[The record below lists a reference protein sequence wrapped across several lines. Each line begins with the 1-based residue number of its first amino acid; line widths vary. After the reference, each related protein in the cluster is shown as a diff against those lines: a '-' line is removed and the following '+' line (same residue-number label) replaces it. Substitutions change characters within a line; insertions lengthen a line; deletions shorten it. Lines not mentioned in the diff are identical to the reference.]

1 MKIGMRS
8 LYVRILLASLGTLLL
23 SFVGFVLLSRTISSQ
38 TSDRFLLSVIS
49 FENQH
54 SRRIYERDGPDALK
68 QFLVELDG
76 ALGATHYFTDGRG
89 RDLVSGEDRSG
100 LLPGPREEFRSRKIG
115 DHKILAK
122 PSDDGRYY
130 FIVVAPDQAW
140 LSVWTF
146 APYFVLILAAVA
158 VLCWVLAIGVA
169 YPIRQVAEAVNRFG
183 AGDLS
188 TRVTLERKD
197 EIGELAQSF
206 NEMAD
211 RTETLLNSER
221 RLLQDISHELRSP
234 LARLSFGIELART
247 AEDRE
252 AAMNRLKRE
261 LARLTSLVGALL
273 EVTRAEGDP
282 RSRVLDSVRLD
293 HVVREVVE
301 DCALDAQARECRLGT
316 VEPVPIVL
324 PGDRELLRR
333 AIENI
338 LRNAIRFAPT
348 GTEVEVTVASN
359 SSKAEIVVRDYG
371 PGVPDDAL
379 PRIFD
384 PFFRVDDSRN
394 ASTGGIGLGLA
405 IANRAIQLH
414 HGRLAAENAHP
425 GLRVRIEVPLTAE
438 IAAR

>member
-1 MKIGMRS
+1 MRILARS

-23 SFVGFVLLSRTISSQ
+23 SFVGFVLLSRAISSQ
-38 TSDRFLLSVIS
+38 SSDRFLLSVIA

-54 SRRIYERDGPDALK
+54 SRRVYESGGPEALK
-68 QFLVELDG
+68 QFLVELNDT
-76 ALGATHYFTDGRG
+76 LGATHYFTDDRG
-89 RDLVSGEDRSG
+89 KDLVSGEDRSS
-100 LLPGPREEFRSRKIG
+100 LLPQVGNGFHSRKVD

-130 FIVVAPDQAW
+130 FIVVTPDHAL

-146 APYFVLILAAVA
+146 APYFVLILVAVA

-169 YPIRQVAEAVNRFG
+169 SPIRQVAAAVNRFG
-183 AGDLS
+183 SGDLS
-188 TRVTLERKD
+188 TRVPMQRKD

-211 RTETLLNSER
+211 RIETLLNSER

-247 AEDRE
+247 AEDRD

-282 RSRVLDSVRLD
+282 GSRVLDPVRLD
-293 HVVREVVE
+293 DVVREVME
-301 DCALDAQARECRLGT
+301 ECALDAQARECRLST
-316 VEPVPIVL
+316 VDLPPIAL

-338 LRNAIRFAPT
+338 LRNAIRFAPS
-348 GTEVEVTVASN
+348 GTDVEVTVASN
-359 SSKAEIVVRDYG
+359 SSVAEIVVRDYG
-371 PGVPDDAL
+371 RGVPDDAL
-379 PRIFD
+379 PRIFE

-394 ASTGGIGLGLA
+394 GSTGGIGLGLA
-405 IANRAIQLH
+405 IAKRAIQLH
-414 HGRLAAENAHP
+414 HGHLTAEHAHP
-425 GLRVRIEVPLTAE
+425 GLRVRIEVPLTHN
-438 IAAR
+438 IAVS